1 MFALAEKQIVT
12 MQYSVVVL
20 LVIICLQAAPAF
32 KENLFRYI
40 GCAWLANFLYLVSS
54 IGSGTIGALLHLS
67 QYHVT
72 APAAVFNFLAASL
85 FWYAAHK
92 GGRSA
97 HKIYLSRMRTST
109 FLAVP
114 FGCFAT
120 SMVLLHVLPQDHF
133 LGFFISIFPRVALD
147 TAALIALSFLFQELA
162 SQSEPF
168 PQLSRGRV
176 LYGGAIFYAAIQPLQ
191 FAAFRA
197 NGRIHSNGGFL
208 IGLSSKIRNSSWN
221 CQTSRHVDPG
231 VDYLYC

>member
-1 MFALAEKQIVT
+1 MSSGRPGIQRKSISIHRLCLARE
-12 MQYSVVVL
+12 L
-20 LVIICLQAAPAF
+20 PRA
-32 KENLFRYI
+32 
-40 GCAWLANFLYLVSS
+40 VSS

-120 SMVLLHVLPQDHF
+120 SMVLLHVLPEDHF
-133 LGFFISIFPRVALD
+133 LGFFISIFPPSCARHCCIDCAE
-147 TAALIALSFLFQELA
+147 LSV
-162 SQSEPF
+162 S
-168 PQLSRGRV
+168 
-176 LYGGAIFYAAIQPLQ
+176 GACFSIRAI
-191 FAAFRA
+191 
-197 NGRIHSNGGFL
+197 
-208 IGLSSKIRNSSWN
+208 SSA
-221 CQTSRHVDPG
+221 
-231 VDYLYC
+231 